1 MCWISQACLKEYLG
15 AFPLC
20 PTDWLWVFGC
30 WLLEAQKFPLAC
42 FSFPQSLSLLA
53 KSLSYDYR
61 PGWESLSAIITD
73 AFIPLPQVLVGVCV
87 CVHVR
92 ACALSDAFSLF
103 ACVHMVDVC
112 VWKERRCKIDEGGI
126 NVCVCTCG
134 RLQGGVLCADVDKAL
149 CFSVHL
155 PVICVYSPRLTQS
168 SHTRLI

>member
-20 PTDWLWVFGC
+20 PIDWLWVFGC

-134 RLQGGVLCADVDKAL
+134 RLQGGSCVRTWIRLCVFL
-149 CFSVHL
+149 C
-155 PVICVYSPRLTQS
+155 ICLWFVSILQG
-168 SHTRLI
+168 